1 MLRTLVTNLP
11 GSAISLLMPKPFAIL
26 TTTTTTETTPRGLGM
41 RVID

>member
-1 MLRTLVTNLP
+1 
-11 GSAISLLMPKPFAIL
+11 MPKPFAIL